1 MPNAPHTPHRLRL
14 VVLLGGIATMALQ
27 MAAVRLLAPHVGA
40 SSIVW
45 ATIIGLSLLAMSV
58 GYVLGGRLA
67 DRNVDGATLAR
78 TLGGAALLVA
88 LIPAVAP
95 SLLPYVALGV
105 ESPGWADLVG
115 AGVGYTLLFLAPA
128 LLLGVTP
135 PYAIRMAIPG
145 VDDAGR
151 TAGGLYA
158 LSTVGSIIGT
168 LATALVLVQWIG
180 TRATLWLIAAVLVVA
195 ATLARRT
202 VARHAAQAGVTPEP
216 ARAPA
221 GAPAHEAVRATARGE
236 GVVPVA
242 LAGTIVFVEGMA
254 MMATEMSIARL
265 VAPFFGASHAVWAI
279 IIAVVM
285 GSIALGSRL
294 GGRCADRWPTLG
306 ALVALLSTSAIAVAV
321 LPFVTSPVM
330 RLSTGGIDD
339 VAIGTV
345 IGTFLATMALL
356 VVPVTLLG
364 MVPPWTMR
372 LAVPDV
378 ANAGRTAGRIY
389 ATSTGGALLGTFAS
403 VLWLIPAVGT
413 RRTML
418 LFAALIA
425 FMPLVWLLSNI
436 TDPPRRAWLA
446 AAPLVLVVA
455 LAFAPTGLV
464 KPIDDGDVIDERESR
479 YQFIQAVE
487 EPDGRRIL
495 QLNEGW
501 AVHSIWERDTVLTGG
516 IWDHFLVVPA
526 LGDRA
531 DESGV
536 DVDMLVI
543 GSAAGTTKRAFGE
556 LRPAVEMTSVELDAE
571 VTEVGREHFEL
582 EGKVNAS
589 DGRPFLERSEGT
601 EWDVIHVDAYRQPY
615 IPFYLTTREFFELAK
630 ERLGEGGVVS
640 INVGSTPDDQRINQ
654 AVAATMR
661 DVFPI
666 VARYRAESYNE
677 VIIAVDDP
685 DVTIDEL
692 RDRIRAS
699 DLATGDAPV
708 FRVATGGFTATA
720 TPQIPLDPALEDER
734 RELGLLFEA
743 FADGMVEVEP
753 DGDRVLTDDRATVEW
768 MTDRMIFGE
777 AD

>member
-1 MPNAPHTPHRLRL
+1 MPQLAHTPHRLRL
-14 VVLLGGIATMALQ
+14 VVLLGGISTMALQ

-78 TLGGAALLVA
+78 TLGGAALMVA
-88 LIPAVAP
+88 LIPTVAP
-95 SLLPYVALGV
+95 LLLPYVALGID
-105 ESPGWADLVG
+105 SPGWADLVG

-180 TRATLWLIAAVLVVA
+180 TRATLWLVAAVLVVA

-202 VARHAAQAGVTPEP
+202 VAMHAEVSPEP

-221 GAPAHEAVRATARGE
+221 REGTPAVTPVGS
-236 GVVPVA
+236 VIPVA

-306 ALVALLSTSAIAVAV
+306 ALVVLLSTSAIAVAV

-330 RLSTGGIDD
+330 RLSTGGIDN

-378 ANAGRTAGRIY
+378 DSAGRTAGRIY

-418 LFAALIA
+418 LFAGALAVLATVA
-425 FMPLVWLLSNI
+425 FVRWLPS
-436 TDPPRRAWLA
+436 PARERAALLA
-446 AAPLVLVVA
+446 PASLVVVVL

-464 KPIDDGDVIDERESR
+464 KPIDDGEVIDERESR

-526 LGDRA
+526 LRDRP
-531 DESGV
+531 DESR
-536 DVDMLVI
+536 DEMDMLVI
-543 GSAAGTTKRAFGE
+543 GSAAGTTKRAFAE
-556 LRPAVEMTSVELDAE
+556 LRPAVDMTSVELDAE
-571 VTEVGREHFEL
+571 VTDVGREHFEL
-582 EGKVNAS
+582 EGTVNAS

-630 ERLGEGGVVS
+630 SRLSEGGVVS
-640 INVGSTPDDQRINQ
+640 INVGSTPDDQRINE

-677 VIIAVDDP
+677 VIIAVDPGVDSP
-685 DVTIDEL
+685 PVTIDEL
-692 RDRIRAS
+692 RERLRAS
-699 DLATGDAPV
+699 DLAARNPRYARALAPLV
-708 FRVATGGFTATA
+708 V
-720 TPQIPLDPALEDER
+720 D
-734 RELGLLFEA
+734 
-743 FADGMVEVEP
+743 FANGMVEVQP
-753 DGDRVLTDDRATVEW
+753 NAGRVLTDDRAPVEW